1 MAGSGIGTFEQV
13 YRMNENPAAVDHY
26 YVNHAHN
33 DYLELAIETGLPG
46 LLLLLLFLAWWGN
59 SVWRMV
65 RSPAADHYAMAGA
78 IASAAIL
85 LHSVVD
91 YPLRTA
97 AMGAVF
103 AMSLAL
109 IVESRRTARS
119 ETDLRP
125 VRHVVV
131 G

>member
-1 MAGSGIGTFEQV
+1 MTED
-13 YRMNENPAAVDHY
+13 PAKVDRY

-46 LLLLLLFLAWWGN
+46 MILMLLFLAWWGR
-59 SVWRMV
+59 SVWRML
-65 RSPAADHYAMAGA
+65 RSPSADHFAMAGA
-78 IASAAIL
+78 IASAAVL

-97 AMGAVF
+97 AMSAVF
-103 AMSLAL
+103 AICLAL
-109 IVESRRTARS
+109 ILQSRRSAHS
-119 ETDLRP
+119 DSDLRP
-125 VRHVVV
+125 ARHLVV